1 MSNSSDTNNP
11 ASGGLQA
18 MLARLKGIVQT
29 DPTPDVPPP
38 PTEAPNAADDS
49 TPPPDEPAAAPEVP
63 SPPAEAA
70 NNTPVALIPET
81 PSVQILTPQPVAP
94 PPAAGPILCPVCG
107 TPHAGTGANC
117 SDCGYYFS
125 AADLARSSADP
136 SAPKAPAVKLQNR
149 FEMGELLREHQGFA
163 RYRGLDHGDGTV
175 APVPVI
181 ILKQEL
187 AKGGIDTSA
196 PAMALPMEMDDFGDE
211 IMPSFDDALITAS
224 PATEIIPS
232 RQGWPG
238 VAWERTLL
246 TTHEQPGLPRIVADF
261 QLDGFEY
268 LVEEV
273 PLGRSLYDAWDDL
286 DLSTREKYGLL
297 AQVAETMHSLHQGC
311 AMLEAL
317 RPEIVVVTD
326 DGQAR
331 LTDLG
336 DLLPL
341 PIPADVPLRGTLY
354 TAPELMAGKGDPRAV
369 LYSFGGLLYSLQVG
383 RELQEKVDFDRPGNP
398 KPFIP
403 RFPDIHPA
411 FGRLMSKT
419 FRREPDSRF
428 PTDEAGKEDP
438 TGFVEL
444 IRTLNVMG
452 RTMDLCR
459 LEIAAW
465 TTIGMVR
472 TGNEDA
478 YALLHSTETRQDDT
492 GDASIILLADGMGGY
507 EAGEVAAALAIQI
520 ARQVLIQQK
529 PFSSVAGLSAFPADP
544 LSSASRPEGHAPLP
558 TDVEVVKQQLK
569 AAVKEANRQVFAASR
584 APGTK
589 RRGMGCTLEVVY
601 VDGRNVIVG
610 HVGDSRTY
618 HLHEGQL
625 VQLTRDQTLV
635 NRLVE
640 LGTLTAEEAETH
652 PRRNELQQAVGGQPD
667 VEPGIYHGVLK
678 PGDWVLVCSDGLT
691 NHINSIQLKE
701 MLLSEAQS
709 AEQAARRLVN
719 FANIEGATDN
729 ATVVVVRAT

>member
-1 MSNSSDTNNP
+1 MSNSPDANKP
-11 ASGGLQA
+11 VSGGLQA
-18 MLARLKGIVQT
+18 MLARLKGMVQT
-29 DPTPDVPPP
+29 VTPA
-38 PTEAPNAADDS
+38 EAPPA
-49 TPPPDEPAAAPEVP
+49 PPE
-63 SPPAEAA
+63 SPPAPESVPAEADEIMLTFDA
-70 NNTPVALIPET
+70 EEGTQSPPATPTET
-81 PSVQILTPQPVAP
+81 PPTDTAP
-94 PPAAGPILCPVCG
+94 LPLAPLPAEEPPAPAATLLCPVCG
-107 TPHAGTGANC
+107 SSQSRTAASC
-117 SDCGYYFS
+117 ADCGYYFS
-125 AADLARSSADP
+125 PADLARSADVP
-136 SAPKAPAVKLQNR
+136 AAPKAPAVKLQDR
-149 FEMGELLREHQGFA
+149 FELKELLSDRQGVA
-163 RYRGLDHGDGTV
+163 RYHGLDYGAVPPT
-175 APVPVI
+175 PVVI
-181 ILKQEL
+181 LRQEL
-187 AKGGIDTSA
+187 PKSA
-196 PAMALPMEMDDFGDE
+196 VPAPLETPQPLGEEELAEE
-211 IMPSFDDALITAS
+211 IMPSFDDALLAGTPPTAVI
-224 PATEIIPS
+224 AS
-232 RQGWPG
+232 RHGWPG
-238 VAWERTLL
+238 IAWERKLL
-246 TTHEQPGLPRIVADF
+246 TTHTQPGLPQIVAYF

-273 PLGRSLYDAWDDL
+273 PLGRSLYDAWDDP
-286 DLSTREKYGLL
+286 DLPTQKKYALL
-297 AQVAETMHSLHQGC
+297 AQVAETMYSLHQAE
-311 AMLEAL
+311 AMLETL
-317 RPEIVVVTD
+317 RPGIVIVTD

-331 LTDLG
+331 LTDLS

-369 LYSFGGLLYSLQVG
+369 LYSFGGLLYSLHVG
-383 RELQEKVDFDRPGNP
+383 RELQDIDFDRPGNP

-403 RFPDIHPA
+403 RFPDVHPS

-419 FRREPDSRF
+419 FRREPESRF
-428 PTDEAGKEDP
+428 PTDEAVKEDA

-444 IRTLNVMG
+444 IRTLNVLG

-478 YALLHSTETRQDDT
+478 YALLHATETRQDDAS
-492 GDASIILLADGMGGY
+492 DAAILLLADGMGGY

-520 ARQVLIQQK
+520 ARQVLTQQK
-529 PFSSVAGLSAFPADP
+529 PFTTVSGQSAFPTDP
-544 LSSASRPEGHAPLP
+544 LASSATRPEGHAPAR
-558 TDVEVVKQQLK
+558 TDVEVVKQQIK
-569 AAVKEANRQVFAASR
+569 AAIKEANKQVFTASR
-584 APGTK
+584 APGSK

-601 VDGRNVIVG
+601 VDGRNVIAG

-635 NRLVE
+635 NRLLE
-640 LGTLTAEEAETH
+640 LGMLTAEEAETH

-667 VEPGIYHGVLK
+667 VEPGLYHGVLR

-701 MLLSEAQS
+701 MMLSEAQS

-729 ATVVVVRAT
+729 ATVIVVRAT